1 MSKDIVVFE
10 THTLLDIRAITVLG
24 LNAKPNTKSP
34 IGYFG
39 TGLKYAIATLVRN
52 GIRVEIHIGLRAYI
66 FEIVPG
72 TFRDVDVNYIRMGIK
87 HDLLKKWRSKSL
99 PYTTEFGRNWEL
111 WQAFRELESNTRDEG
126 GRTYTVDNIDDI
138 PIKSDI
144 TTIVVGPSS
153 SFADTFE
160 RVRQIFLPNALT
172 AYSVDKTIEV
182 FESPSNGIY
191 YRGIRVMDMP
201 KGISAHF
208 TYNILSNITL
218 TEDRTAKYAWEIE
231 DKIVQYY
238 FTSTDKK
245 VIASILNMPKDD
257 KTYEAKLSWDSPYE
271 QPGPTFKE
279 ALLEKRAALQASG
292 GEGSWG
298 ISRFGVLA
306 DSYYS
311 PPPSMWV
318 DFDKWL
324 SAARL
329 SEKRGHLDEVEFSA
343 PILDKVLQHLQKE
356 GK

>member
-1 MSKDIVVFE
+1 
-10 THTLLDIRAITVLG
+10 
-24 LNAKPNTKSP
+24 
-34 IGYFG
+34 
-39 TGLKYAIATLVRN
+39 
-52 GIRVEIHIGLRAYI
+52 
-66 FEIVPG
+66 
-72 TFRDVDVNYIRMGIK
+72 
-87 HDLLKKWRSKSL
+87 
-99 PYTTEFGRNWEL
+99 
-111 WQAFRELESNTRDEG
+111 
-126 GRTYTVDNIDDI
+126 
-138 PIKSDI
+138 
-144 TTIVVGPSS
+144 
-153 SFADTFE
+153 
-160 RVRQIFLPNALT
+160 
-172 AYSVDKTIEV
+172 
-182 FESPSNGIY
+182 
-191 YRGIRVMDMP
+191 MDMP